1 MKRHLSFFLLFSII
15 LSVTGTIPVSAD
27 DNNPYEL
34 QNFSG
39 LNLTDA
45 WRSSISNDGESIVFQ
60 TNIHVDKDSDAIWVA
75 NTDGID
81 RQMIYYNSS
90 IDDSFTGPKFSQD
103 GEKIVF
109 IQRGKPIGFFL
120 FVLERNSTKWDENAI
135 LRTIYTTERSG
146 LRQPSFSPDGNKI
159 IYFSFEAGGNGDVWV
174 IDIDGTN
181 RTRLTFEEDGG
192 GCPSYSSDGN
202 IIVYERWSDRGEREL
217 WLMNSDGSDQKRI
230 LDDSW
235 YPHHPVFMPDG
246 KILFESARVSPHSD
260 KIGAPS
266 IWMIEQDGSNRTL
279 LVPSVISSVGSMNPS
294 INRNGTRI
302 LFEHGIGEGQDLYIV
317 DDPDGDG
324 EWEDSDGDHVADICD
339 GYPFDPDRGYIKDD
353 ESFIRG
359 FSFDLIAVSVCIAIP
374 IVSWRKRSK

>member
-1 MKRHLSFFLLFSII
+1 MKRYLLFFVLFFVF
-15 LSVTGTIPVSAD
+15 LSVTTTLPVVAN
-27 DNNPYEL
+27 DNNLYEE
-34 QNFSG
+34 QNFIG

-45 WRSSISNDGESIVFQ
+45 FMPSLSSDGKLVVFYSNAEPETVSIWIAM
-60 TNIHVDKDSDAIWVA
+60 TNG
-75 NTDGID
+75 TDRVILF
-81 RQMIYYNSS
+81 RNSS
-90 IDDSFTGPKFSQD
+90 INSYFTVPKFSPD
-103 GEKIVF
+103 GEKIIFV
-109 IQRGKPIGFFL
+109 QRYEPMGFHIDII
-120 FVLERNSTKWDENAI
+120 EKNGTKLDENVTIRGIYKTPKIAI
-135 LRTIYTTERSG
+135 
-146 LRQPSFSPDGNKI
+146 RQPSFSPDGNKA

-246 KILFESARVSPHSD
+246 KILFDSARISPHSE
-260 KIGAPS
+260 KVGAPS
-266 IWMIEQDGSNRTL
+266 IWMMEQDGSNRTL
-279 LVPSVISSVGSMNPS
+279 LAPSVISSVGSMNPS

-302 LFEHGIGEGQDLYIV
+302 LFEHGIGDGQDLYIV

-353 ESFIRG
+353 KSFIPG